1 MKIALITDTHA
12 GARNDSLAF
21 NNYFMN
27 FYNNI
32 FFPTLENL
40 DVKTVIHLGDLFD
53 RRKYTNNYIIS
64 EWKNGFFDKLTKYDC
79 HFLVGNHDIYWK
91 NTNDVSTTDLLL
103 REYNFNVYSEPNE
116 ISIDGVNILMMPWI
130 NSTNYELCSQVIKD
144 SKSTIMMGHLEV
156 NGFEMYKGAYCDDG
170 LSPSMFNKFDMVF
183 SGHFH
188 HKSDNGTIYYLGN
201 PYHLTWMDYGDER
214 GFHIFDTETREL
226 SFIKNPYSIFKK
238 VFYNDEHLTFEQITE
253 FDRSDFE
260 GCYVKVIVQNKTDGY
275 LFDKFIEQIEKANAA
290 DISVVDNI
298 NIELMEDD
306 DIIDEAEDTLTI
318 LSKYIDGL
326 NLNVDKKKLDGL
338 MKTLY
343 NESLTLEVS

>member
-21 NNYFMN
+21 NKYFMN
-27 FYNNI
+27 FYNDV
-32 FFPTLENL
+32 FFPTLEKEG
-40 DVKTVIHLGDLFD
+40 VTSVIHLGDLFD

-64 EWKNGFFDKLTKYDC
+64 EWKKGFFDKLKNYNC

-91 NTNDVSTTDLLL
+91 NSNEVSTTDLLL
-103 REYNFNVYSEPNE
+103 REYDFMIYSEPEE
-116 ISIDGVNILMMPWI
+116 IVIDGVNILMMPWI
-130 NSTNYELCSQVIKD
+130 NSSNYEECSNAIKE
-144 SKSTIMMGHLEV
+144 SNSTIMMGHLEV
-156 NGFEMYKGAYCDDG
+156 NGFEMYKGSYCDDG

-214 GFHIFDTETREL
+214 GFHIFDTKTREL
-226 SFIKNPYSIFKK
+226 TFIKNPYSIFKK
-238 VFYNDEHLTFEQITE
+238 LIYNDENLAFDDIINE
-253 FDRSDFE
+253 DRSDME

-275 LFDKFIEQIEKANAA
+275 LFDKFIEQIEKNNSA

-298 NIELMEDD
+298 GIEMMEDT

-326 NLNVDKKKLDGL
+326 SLNVDKQKLDNL

-343 NESLTLEVS
+343 NESLTLEIS